1 MSIARRLNGRSIEA
15 PIAGAMAFC
24 AGFALAA
31 APAEAGMPGLTGAD
45 RPDDVIQ
52 ARQWLMAGV
61 ESEML
66 AIDMAD
72 GGRKFEFSDLQS
84 RAYMIS
90 TLLTAF
96 PHLFPPETNPSPWR
110 TAHQARPR
118 RHRRSGKISMNFYG
132 RVQEAAAIAFD
143 ASQAADF
150 VRFLEPAK
158 PLGAA
163 CDSCQAQYMQVR

>member
-96 PHLFPPETNPSPWR
+96 PHLFPPETKPQPLADGSPSP
-110 TAHQARPR
+110 T
-118 RHRRSGKISMNFYG
+118 
-132 RVQEAAAIAFD
+132 AAAPAIWEDFD
-143 ASQAADF
+143 ELLRASAGSGRD
-150 VRFLEPAK
+150 RF
-158 PLGAA
+158 
-163 CDSCQAQYMQVR
+163 